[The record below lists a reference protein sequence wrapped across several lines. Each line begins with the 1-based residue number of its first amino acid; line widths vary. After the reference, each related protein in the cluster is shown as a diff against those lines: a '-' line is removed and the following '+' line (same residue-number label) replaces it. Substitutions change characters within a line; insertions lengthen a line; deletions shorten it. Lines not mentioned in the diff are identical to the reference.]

1 MKIQLGPFLGTRPRA
16 GAKLLGPNE
25 AQIAKNCDLRSGELR
40 PLKATSAV
48 SGVTLIANAKVIH
61 LFQGA
66 YWFSWSD
73 TNVKVARTPVK
84 GDTAERTVWTG
95 DSADSG
101 LPKMGYSPFSITG
114 TPPIRYPAAYYRLGL
129 PKPTV
134 APTLALGTGG
144 GCDIA
149 VQQAR
154 AYVEVFVTG
163 LGEIGQPSD
172 PASISGVCQGQQVLL
187 TLLNANPA
195 GPYNI
200 TNRRI
205 YRSVTGTNGTESRFV
220 VELPIA
226 TTSYTDTL
234 LDSQLGDILESSTW
248 LTPVN
253 TLSRVTALS
262 GSMLAALDSTN
273 RKDVWISEPGIYYGW
288 PNVQAV
294 NYDTVDIVSIGT
306 SMAVLTK
313 GNPYIA
319 TGTDPT
325 ALTLE
330 KMTDEQACSSA
341 RSVAPYGDGAIY
353 SSPDG
358 LVLISQG
365 GAPVITNNYLTQK
378 EWEVYVPSSIHG
390 YVHDK
395 QYVGF
400 YDTGTAQGGF
410 IFDPRQDG
418 GVGFT
423 TTDVIATAGY
433 VDVLTDALYLVVGG
447 VLVKWQGAS
456 TYLTYQLKSGV
467 TELDRYTNFSW
478 GRVIASSYASLT
490 MKVYADGVLKLT
502 KTVTSSDP
510 FRMPGGFLAKSW
522 EIELSGTDFVQFAA
536 IANSMA
542 ELRQ

>member
-1 MKIQLGPFLGTRPRA
+1 MKLQLGPFLGTRPRA
-16 GAKLLGPNE
+16 GAKLLGTNE
-25 AQIAKNCDLRSGELR
+25 AQVAKNCDLRSGELR
-40 PLKATSAV
+40 PLKATSTV
-48 SGVTLIANAKVIH
+48 SGVVLAANTKVIH

-101 LPKMGYSPFSITG
+101 LPKMGYSPYSITG
-114 TPPIRYPAAYYRLGL
+114 TPPIRYPTAYYRLGL
-129 PKPTV
+129 PKPTN

-144 GCDIA
+144 GCDVA

-163 LGEIGQPSD
+163 LGEVGQPSD
-172 PASISGVCQGQQVLL
+172 AGSISGVCQGQQVLI
-187 TLLNANPA
+187 TSLNANPA

-234 LDSQLGDILESSTW
+234 LDSQLGEILESSTW

-273 RKDVWISEPGIYYGW
+273 KKDVWISEPGIYYGW
-288 PNVQAV
+288 PNRQAV

-341 RSVAPYGDGAIY
+341 RSVAPYGDGALY
-353 SSPDG
+353 ASPDG

-378 EWEVYVPSSIHG
+378 EWEAYVPSSIHG

-400 YDTGTAQGGF
+400 YDTGSVQGGF
-410 IFDPRQDG
+410 IFDPRQDN

-447 VLVKWQGAS
+447 VLVKWQGNT
-456 TYLTYQLKSGV
+456 TYLTYQWKSKV
-467 TELDRYTNFSW
+467 HELDRYTNFGW
-478 GRVIASSYASLT
+478 GRVIAASYASLT
-490 MKVYADGVLKLT
+490 FKLYADGVLKLT

-510 FRMPGGFLAKSW
+510 FRMPGGYTAKSW
-522 EIELSGTDFVQFAA
+522 EIELSGTDFVQFAM
-536 IANSMA
+536 IATSIE